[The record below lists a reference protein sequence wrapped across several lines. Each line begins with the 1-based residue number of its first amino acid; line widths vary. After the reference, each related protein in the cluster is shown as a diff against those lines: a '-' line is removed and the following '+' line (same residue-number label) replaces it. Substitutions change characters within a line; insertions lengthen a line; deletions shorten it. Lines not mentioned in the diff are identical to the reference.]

1 MAPVPQHLWH
11 ILYQTRPP
19 GAIGWRWVDIK
30 ISRLELILLAVTA
43 AFLLLAAGYFLGARS
58 GGEPYRVEALPPAA
72 ETGAPVQ
79 SSETA
84 APAVTGTVS
93 PEASVPTETAAPETP
108 AAPDKININTASAEE
123 LDTLPGIGEKRAAD
137 IVADREANGPF
148 RIPEDL
154 TRVPGIGE
162 GILEGLIDYITVE

>member
-1 MAPVPQHLWH
+1 MPQRLWH
-11 ILYQTRPP
+11 ILYQTRPS

-30 ISRLELILLAVTA
+30 ISTLEKVLLAVTA

-58 GGEPYRVEALPPAA
+58 GTEPYRVEALSPAA
-72 ETGAPVQ
+72 ETVALPRP
-79 SSETA
+79 S
-84 APAVTGTVS
+84 
-93 PEASVPTETAAPETP
+93 ETAAPET
-108 AAPDKININTASAEE
+108 AEATPDKVNINTASAEE
-123 LDTLPGIGEKRAAD
+123 LDTLPGIGAQRAAD
-137 IVADREANGPF
+137 IIADRAANGPF

>member
-1 MAPVPQHLWH
+1 MPQRLWH
-11 ILYQTRPP
+11 ILYQTRPS

-30 ISRLELILLAVTA
+30 ISTLEKVLLAVTA

-58 GGEPYRVEALPPAA
+58 GTEPYRVEALSTAA
-72 ETGAPVQ
+72 ETVALPRP
-79 SSETA
+79 S
-84 APAVTGTVS
+84 
-93 PEASVPTETAAPETP
+93 ETAAPET
-108 AAPDKININTASAEE
+108 AEATPDKVNINTASAEE
-123 LDTLPGIGEKRAAD
+123 LDTLPGIGAQRAAD
-137 IVADREANGPF
+137 IIADRAANGPF

>member
-1 MAPVPQHLWH
+1 MPQRLWH

-30 ISRLELILLAVTA
+30 ISTLEKALLAVTA

-58 GGEPYRVEALPPAA
+58 GTEPYRVEGLSTAA
-72 ETGAPVQ
+72 ETLALPRA
-79 SSETA
+79 SETGG
-84 APAVTGTVS
+84 P
-93 PEASVPTETAAPETP
+93 ETAGATP
-108 AAPDKININTASAEE
+108 GKVNINTASAEE
-123 LDTLPGIGEKRAAD
+123 LDTLPGIGAQRAAD
-137 IVADREANGPF
+137 IIADREANGPF

>member
-1 MAPVPQHLWH
+1 MPQCLWH

-30 ISRLELILLAVTA
+30 ISTLEKTLLAVTA
-43 AFLLLAAGYFLGARS
+43 AFLLLALGYFLGARS
-58 GGEPYRVEALPPAA
+58 GTEPYRVEAQPAAA
-72 ETGAPVQ
+72 ET
-79 SSETA
+79 A
-84 APAVTGTVS
+84 ALPQPS
-93 PEASVPTETAAPETP
+93 ETAAPET
-108 AAPDKININTASAEE
+108 AEAIPDKVNINTASAEE
-123 LDTLPGIGEKRAAD
+123 LDALPGIGAQRAAD
-137 IVADREANGPF
+137 IIADREANGPF

>member
-1 MAPVPQHLWH
+1 MPQRLWH
-11 ILYQTRPP
+11 ILYQTRPS

-30 ISRLELILLAVTA
+30 ISTLEKALLAVTA

-58 GGEPYRVEALPPAA
+58 GTEPYRVEALSTAA
-72 ETGAPVQ
+72 ETVALPRP
-79 SSETA
+79 S
-84 APAVTGTVS
+84 
-93 PEASVPTETAAPETP
+93 ETAAPET
-108 AAPDKININTASAEE
+108 AEATPDKVNINTASAEE
-123 LDTLPGIGEKRAAD
+123 LDTLPGIGAQRAAD
-137 IVADREANGPF
+137 IIADREANGPF

>member
-1 MAPVPQHLWH
+1 MPQRLWH

-30 ISRLELILLAVTA
+30 ISTLEKALLAVTA

-58 GGEPYRVEALPPAA
+58 GTEPYRVEALSTAA
-72 ETGAPVQ
+72 ETVALPRP
-79 SSETA
+79 S
-84 APAVTGTVS
+84 
-93 PEASVPTETAAPETP
+93 ETAAPET
-108 AAPDKININTASAEE
+108 AEATPDKVNINTASAEE
-123 LDTLPGIGEKRAAD
+123 LDTLPGIGAQRAAD
-137 IVADREANGPF
+137 IIADREANGPF

>member
-1 MAPVPQHLWH
+1 MEKV
-11 ILYQTRPP
+11 
-19 GAIGWRWVDIK
+19 
-30 ISRLELILLAVTA
+30 LLAVTV

-58 GGEPYRVEALPPAA
+58 GTEPYRVEALPPAA
-72 ETGAPVQ
+72 ETGAPAQ
-79 SSETA
+79 PPETA

-93 PEASVPTETAAPETP
+93 PEREASLPAETA
-108 AAPDKININTASAEE
+108 AAPDKININTASAGE
-123 LDTLPGIGEKRAAD
+123 LETLPGIGEKRAAD
-137 IVADREANGPF
+137 IIADRAANGPF

>member
-1 MAPVPQHLWH
+1 MPQCLWH
-11 ILYQTRPP
+11 ILYQTRPS

-30 ISRLELILLAVTA
+30 ISTLEKVLLAVTA

-58 GGEPYRVEALPPAA
+58 GAEPYRVEALSPAA
-72 ETGAPVQ
+72 ETVALPRP
-79 SSETA
+79 S
-84 APAVTGTVS
+84 
-93 PEASVPTETAAPETP
+93 ETAAPET
-108 AAPDKININTASAEE
+108 AEDTPDKVNINTASAGE
-123 LDTLPGIGEKRAAD
+123 LDTLPGIGAQRAAD
-137 IVADREANGPF
+137 IIADREANGPF

>member
-1 MAPVPQHLWH
+1 MPQCLWH

-30 ISRLELILLAVTA
+30 ISTLEKALLAVTA

-58 GGEPYRVEALPPAA
+58 GTEPYRVEARPAAA
-72 ETGAPVQ
+72 ETEPLL
-79 SSETA
+79 
-84 APAVTGTVS
+84 PAGT
-93 PEASVPTETAAPETP
+93 PALETP
-108 AAPDKININTASAEE
+108 GKVNINTASAEE
-123 LDTLPGIGEKRAAD
+123 LDTLPGIGAQRAAD
-137 IVADREANGPF
+137 IIADREANGPF

-162 GILEGLIDYITVE
+162 GILEGLMDYITVE